1 MTNSINTDVVGAE
14 LQNENRIVKRL
25 WQMLGAS
32 LFLGFVIQRLL
43 AAGSG
48 RISKPDRRHLAVYLN
63 DHLAG
68 SRPALNF

>member
-48 RISKPDRRHLAVYLN
+48 RISKPDRRHLAVYLTII
-63 DHLAG
+63 
-68 SRPALNF
+68 SPVRWPALNS